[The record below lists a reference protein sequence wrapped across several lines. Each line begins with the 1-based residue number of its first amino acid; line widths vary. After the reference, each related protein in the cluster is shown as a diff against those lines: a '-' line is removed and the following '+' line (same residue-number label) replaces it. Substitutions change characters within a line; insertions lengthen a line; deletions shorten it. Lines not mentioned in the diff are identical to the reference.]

1 MIVTSLEKI
10 QGSER
15 DVAWGQGQSRRFLLE
30 RDNMGFSFTDT
41 TIERGAT
48 VTLEYR
54 QHLEACYILEG
65 TGQLT
70 DEQTGERYDL
80 AHGIFY
86 AFDKHDR
93 HSVEAGD
100 EGLRMVCVFS
110 PPLKGDERHSL
121 KEDAASSY

>member
-1 MIVTSLEKI
+1 MIVTSLEKV

-15 DVAWGQGQSRRFLLE
+15 DVAWGKGRSRRFLLE
-30 RDNMGFSFTDT
+30 CDNMGFSLTDT

-65 TGQLT
+65 TGRLT

-80 AHGIFY
+80 APGVFY

-93 HSVEAGD
+93 HSVEATQ
-100 EGLRMVCVFS
+100 ELRLVCVFN